1 MSNSHA
7 SSRSKRSSKQA
18 TLPKNLL
25 ISTLLSMLISLIL
38 VVIAAFLLQ
47 KQILSLDSVN
57 VLNPIIKAAS
67 ALAAS
72 LIGVHGLSQRKFLVG
87 GLCGLCYM
95 LLTTAV
101 FSLLSGEFSLSLSM
115 LTDAGLCTL
124 AGMVGGI
131 LLGLAK

>member
-1 MSNSHA
+1 MSISRKA
-7 SSRSKRSSKQA
+7 SRSKRPAKQA

-25 ISTLLSMLISLIL
+25 IASLTALLVSLIL
-38 VVIAAFLLQ
+38 VVISAFLLQ
-47 KQILSLDSVN
+47 KQVLSLDSVN
-57 VLNPIIKAAS
+57 VLNPIIKAIS
-67 ALAAS
+67 SLVAS
-72 LIGVHGLSQRKFLVG
+72 LIGVHGLSQRKFLIG

-101 FSLLSGEFSLSLSM
+101 FSLLAGEFSLNLSM

-131 LLGLAK
+131 LQGLAK